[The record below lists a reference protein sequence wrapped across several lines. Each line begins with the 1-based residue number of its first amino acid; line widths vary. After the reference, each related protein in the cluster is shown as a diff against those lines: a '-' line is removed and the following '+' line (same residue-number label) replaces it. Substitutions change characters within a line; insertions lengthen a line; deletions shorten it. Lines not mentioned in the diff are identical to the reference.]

1 MRIINLQASNFK
13 KLVAIDITPTED
25 MITITGANGAGKSSV
40 LDAITAGLCGG
51 KAIDAVP
58 IRKGEEKGAVRIDM
72 GEFTITR
79 TFTGPNTYLKIETS
93 EGKELSSPQKFLDT
107 IVGKVSFDPLDFLN
121 NEKAK
126 QRDILLGLLGIDVDG
141 LDQKEKTLREDRTV
155 VGREVKRLEGVVKT
169 LKWHPDLKDEVEVSV
184 AELTGKLQEAMTHNA
199 TIEHERNYMKGIRER
214 ADVAQKRIEEMKADI
229 KELEEG
235 IATAKGVYK
244 ETKARVDAME
254 ERDIKGIQAEIAG
267 AEGKNTLIRE
277 AQAYMKAK
285 KDLDEENKKY
295 EGFTTKIA
303 AIEKDRK
310 GLLDGAPMPVEG
322 LTFDTTG
329 LFYRGVPLEQAS
341 DGEKLMVSLGIS
353 MALNPTLRVLSIKDG
368 SLLDE
373 KNKSIIRKTLAEKK
387 IEDGEGYQLWYESVG
402 TDGKAGILI
411 EEGEVKNG

>member
-1 MRIINLQASNFK
+1 MRIVNLQASNFK
-13 KLVAIDITPTED
+13 KLVAVDITPTED
-25 MITITGANGAGKSSV
+25 MITITGANGAGKSSI

-58 IRKGEEKGAVRIDM
+58 IRKGAEKGAVRIDM

-93 EGKELSSPQKFLDT
+93 DGKELSSPQKFLDT

-126 QRDILLGLLGIDVDG
+126 QRDILLGLLGVDVDG
-141 LDQKEKTLREDRTV
+141 LDQKEKTLREDRTI

-184 AELTGKLQEAMTHNA
+184 AEFTGRLQEAMQHNA

-214 ADVAQKRIEEMKADI
+214 AEGAQKRIEELKKEIA
-229 KELEEG
+229 ELEEG

-254 ERDIKGIQAEIAG
+254 EINIPSLQVEIAG
-267 AEGKNTLIRE
+267 AEGKNAGIRE
-277 AQAYMKAK
+277 NLAYMKAK
-285 KDLDEENKKY
+285 KDLDGENKKY
-295 EGFTTKIA
+295 EGFTKQIA
-303 AIEKDRK
+303 DIEKDRK
-310 GLLDGAPMPVEG
+310 NLLDGAPMPVEG
-322 LTFDTTG
+322 LTFDATG
-329 LFYRGVPLEQAS
+329 LFYNGVPLEQAS

-353 MALNPTLRVLSIKDG
+353 MALNPTMRVLRIKDG

-373 KNKSIIRKTLAEKK
+373 KNRAIIRSMLKERKND
-387 IEDGEGYQLWYESVG
+387 DGEGWQLWIESVG
-402 TDGKAGILI
+402 TDGKVGILI
-411 EEGEVKNG
+411 EEGEVKG